1 MAAVHVWAV
10 PAVLPVTIVRDAS
23 VSLRPRLSPPSPP
36 SCLSGVPWLQ
46 GLTPLLATARIAPWG
61 EILLAAFMS
70 YPPGRWC
77 AIGVCDVRYCMIP
90 RPRHTACDGHP
101 VPDPGVP
108 ARVCAICRAFRCMHV
123 VARLSA
129 GKLA

>member
-1 MAAVHVWAV
+1 MAAVHAWAV

-23 VSLRPRLSPPSPP
+23 VSLRPRLAPASPPSY
-36 SCLSGVPWLQ
+36 LSGVPWLQ

-77 AIGVCDVRYCMIP
+77 AIDACDVRYCHWSPAPATLRAMGTLCLIP
-90 RPRHTACDGHP
+90 VCRPAC
-101 VPDPGVP
+101 
-108 ARVCAICRAFRCMHV
+108 A
-123 VARLSA
+123 
-129 GKLA
+129 